1 MFNNLILTKQNLKN
15 IQILLVLCIKSNL
28 EFSKKSQLLIWFI
41 LTSLN
46 LVIFLLNFLDE
57 KERENTYLT
66 SKYLTFYFKYAIII
80 IENQERG
87 K

>member
-1 MFNNLILTKQNLKN
+1 MWLIL
-15 IQILLVLCIKSNL
+15 I
-28 EFSKKSQLLIWFI
+28 
-41 LTSLN
+41 SLN

-57 KERENTYLT
+57 KEKENTCLT